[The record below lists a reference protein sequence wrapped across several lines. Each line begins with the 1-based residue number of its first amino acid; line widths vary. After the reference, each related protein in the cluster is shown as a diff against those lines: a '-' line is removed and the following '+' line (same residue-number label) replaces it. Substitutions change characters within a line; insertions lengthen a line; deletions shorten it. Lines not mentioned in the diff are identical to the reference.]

1 MQYLAAVLALRP
13 VLITD
18 KNRIFCL
25 HHNHIIQSD
34 CRHQFILGVNDAVM
48 RIDMNQQN
56 YLLYAR
62 GGNAG
67 SLPGNHASFC
77 KMD

>member
-1 MQYLAAVLALRP
+1 MIPKGGIAKSVCKAYRVCYVGEPCA
-13 VLITD
+13 D
-18 KNRIFCL
+18 YYNRVYGGMAPDEDI
-25 HHNHIIQSD
+25 
-34 CRHQFILGVNDAVM
+34 REK
-48 RIDMNQQN
+48 NQQN